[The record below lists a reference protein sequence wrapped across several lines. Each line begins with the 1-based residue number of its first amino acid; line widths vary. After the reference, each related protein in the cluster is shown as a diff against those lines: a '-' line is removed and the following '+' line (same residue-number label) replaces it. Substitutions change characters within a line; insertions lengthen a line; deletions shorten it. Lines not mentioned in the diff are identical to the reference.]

1 MFEQMTTLA
10 LQEYWWVII
19 SLLGGLLVFLLF
31 VQGGQTLLYQVGKTE
46 IERTM
51 VINALGHKW
60 ELTFTTLVTFGG
72 AFFASFPLFYA
83 TSFGG
88 AYWVWTLILICFVI
102 QAVAYEFRSKA
113 NNLLGHTTYETFLMV
128 NGFGATLLLG
138 TAVATFFTG
147 SPFAIDINADSGLVN
162 PTWMGAFGGLE
173 LAFDLSQYTTFI
185 NLSLGV
191 AVLFLSRL
199 LGAMYLKNRIDN
211 EDTSARCRKIIRNEA
226 PFFLL
231 FFVFFLINIMVR
243 FGYTYSPDGYIT
255 SVPYKYFLNAIQ
267 MPIVG
272 IMLLLGVL
280 NVLYGIV
287 LGGFTKSKKG
297 IFFAGAGTVITV
309 MSLFLITGL
318 NNTVYYPAVGQWI
331 QNGLTIQNSSSG
343 RYTLVVMS
351 YVSILVPFV
360 LAYIVYVWRKMDKT
374 PIDKQNIKEDEH
386 IY

>member
-19 SLLGGLLVFLLF
+19 SLLGGILVFLLF
-31 VQGGQTLLYQVGKTE
+31 VQGGQTLLYQAGKTE

-51 VINALGHKW
+51 IINALGHKW

-88 AYWVWTLILICFVI
+88 AYWVWILILMCFVL
-102 QAVAYEFRSKA
+102 QAVAYEFRTKA
-113 NNLLGHTTYETFLMV
+113 HNLLGHTTYETFLMV

-147 SPFAIDINADSGLVN
+147 SPFAIDINPQSGLVN

-173 LAFDLSQYTTFI
+173 LAFDLSLYTTFI
-185 NLSLGV
+185 NLSLGA
-191 AVLFLSRL
+191 AVLLLSRL
-199 LGAMYLKNRIDN
+199 LGAMYLKNRI
-211 EDTSARCRKIIRNEA
+211 ESEEISTHCAKIIRQEM

-231 FFVFFLINIMVR
+231 FFLFFLINIMVR
-243 FGYTYSPDGYIT
+243 YGYEYSADGYIT
-255 SVPYKYFLNAIQ
+255 TVPQKYLLNLLQ

-272 IMLLLGVL
+272 IMLVVGVL
-280 NVLYGIV
+280 SVLQGII

-297 IFFAGAGTVITV
+297 IFFAGAGTVLTV

-318 NNTVYYPAVGQWI
+318 NNTVYYPAIGQWI
-331 QNGLTIQNSSSG
+331 QNGLTIENSSSG

-360 LAYIVYVWRKMDKT
+360 LGYIVYVWRKMDHT

-386 IY
+386 TY